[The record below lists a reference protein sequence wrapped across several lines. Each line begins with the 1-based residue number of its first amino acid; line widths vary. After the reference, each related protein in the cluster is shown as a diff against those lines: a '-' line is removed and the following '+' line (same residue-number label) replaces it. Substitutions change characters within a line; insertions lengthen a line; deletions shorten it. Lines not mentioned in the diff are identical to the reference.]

1 MLKNLL
7 AAAVVA
13 ATMTAAHAEVKTIKD
28 VLGREVKVDVP
39 AKRIMLGFYYTD
51 YLAVGGEKALDNVV
65 GFSKAV
71 WTDWT
76 PASWEV
82 YSKALPKLNELAD
95 VGEVEVGT
103 FSVEKV
109 LTGNGRRLKTTSNRW
124 KKRASPSSSLTTTK
138 NNCRCI
144 WKVPAS
150 LAKSPDRKRAPKK
163 SPPGTKAW

>member
-1 MLKNLL
+1 MLKKLL

-13 ATMTAAHAEVKTIKD
+13 ATLTAAHAEVKTIKD

-109 LTGNGRRLKTTSNRW
+109 LALLDNPTILARKSDESLRLYFAGKSGHPR
-124 KKRASPSSSLTTTK
+124 
-138 NNCRCI
+138 CR
-144 WKVPAS
+144 P
-150 LAKSPDRKRAPKK
+150 
-163 SPPGTKAW
+163 

>member
-1 MLKNLL
+1 
-7 AAAVVA
+7 
-13 ATMTAAHAEVKTIKD
+13 MTAAHAEVKTIKD

-82 YSKALPKLNELAD
+82 YSKTLPKLNELAD
-95 VGEVEVGT
+95 VGDVEVGT
-103 FSVEKV
+103 PLAGK
-109 LTGNGRRLKTTSNRW
+109 GGG
-124 KKRASPSSSLTTTK
+124 ASP
-138 NNCRCI
+138 CRICTH
-144 WKVPAS
+144 S
-150 LAKSPDRKRAPKK
+150 RRRPDVCTHRGRMA
-163 SPPGTKAW
+163 